1 MSPEARHQLCQEQV
15 TLTQASDNLSRP
27 RYPQSPVPLPAIY
40 IKAIERWN
48 ADKSFQA
55 RVESVSLSS
64 SSAMSPSASKDTKVK
79 FSSPSAATV
88 LGTGKTT
95 GSGII
100 KRKKKDKKEKVKASK
115 EPKNTNDSGITK
127 RKKKDKKDKGK
138 ASKEPKNT
146 NDSKESQ
153 EVSNTVVKLE
163 GPQNID
169 KWHASLKAT
178 LGPLHHFVTRQ
189 FEELVRPPAEDVAA
203 RRQWDA
209 DKKSAGKTLKSS
221 LEKIKNLLKDRL
233 EKSVRDRNDPY
244 KYYSAVMQAMRAE
257 ADRSN
262 FTSTLVE
269 QVCDLKV
276 ADFDNLAAY
285 QRHTQELR
293 CKLALLGAYPGDR
306 FMVLAAVN
314 GLGTT
319 SLTEGML
326 RVLIAPPA
334 KSDGVKDP
342 SAMSSIPE

>member
-15 TLTQASDNLSRP
+15 TLTQASDNPPRP
-27 RYPQSPVPLPAIY
+27 RYPQSPVPLPAVY

-64 SSAMSPSASKDTKVK
+64 SSAMSPSASKDTK
-79 FSSPSAATV
+79 
-88 LGTGKTT
+88 
-95 GSGII
+95 
-100 KRKKKDKKEKVKASK
+100 RKKKDKKEK
-115 EPKNTNDSGITK
+115 
-127 RKKKDKKDKGK
+127 GK
-138 ASKEPKNT
+138 APKEPKNT

-221 LEKIKNLLKDRL
+221 LKKVKNLLKDRL

-285 QRHTQELR
+285 QRHIQELR

-334 KSDGVKDP
+334 NSDGVKDP

>member
-1 MSPEARHQLCQEQV
+1 MSPEARRQLCQEQV
-15 TLTQASDNLSRP
+15 TLTQASDNPPRP
-27 RYPQSPVPLPAIY
+27 RYPQSPVPLPAVY
-40 IKAIERWN
+40 AKAIERWN

-55 RVESVSLSS
+55 RVESVSLSP

-79 FSSPSAATV
+79 FSSPSATTV

-100 KRKKKDKKEKVKASK
+100 KRKKKDKKEKGKAPK
-115 EPKNTNDSGITK
+115 ESKNTNDS
-127 RKKKDKKDKGK
+127 
-138 ASKEPKNT
+138 E
-146 NDSKESQ
+146 ESQ

-163 GPQNID
+163 GPHNID
-169 KWHASLKAT
+169 KWHTSLKAT

-189 FEELVRPPAEDVAA
+189 FEELVRPAAEDVAA

-221 LEKIKNLLKDRL
+221 LKKVKNLLKDRL
-233 EKSVRDRNDPY
+233 EKSVRDRNNPY

-285 QRHTQELR
+285 QRHIQELR

>member
-100 KRKKKDKKEKVKASK
+100 KRKKKDKK
-115 EPKNTNDSGITK
+115 
-127 RKKKDKKDKGK
+127 DKGK

-221 LEKIKNLLKDRL
+221 LEKVKNLLKDRL

>member
-115 EPKNTNDSGITK
+115 EPKNTNDS
-127 RKKKDKKDKGK
+127 
-138 ASKEPKNT
+138 
-146 NDSKESQ
+146 KESQ

-221 LEKIKNLLKDRL
+221 LEKVKNLLKDRL